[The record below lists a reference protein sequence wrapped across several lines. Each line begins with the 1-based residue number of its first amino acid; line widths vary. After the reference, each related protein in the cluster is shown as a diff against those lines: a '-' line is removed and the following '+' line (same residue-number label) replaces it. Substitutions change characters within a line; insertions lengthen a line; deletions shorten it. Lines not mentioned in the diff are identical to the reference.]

1 MGNLYIAP
9 VLILVYRYYEND
21 LDEDFYHSSS
31 VDTCLAGLGTGLL
44 STAAVSLSS
53 TLTDMSLA
61 GAEVIRLAFR
71 LGVLVDEVSQ
81 NLQPRQILEAGPGD
95 SWAYVVPD
103 VTAGEVQRELDAI
116 HTSEVR
122 VTHNP
127 RIPFTHKMI

>member
-1 MGNLYIAP
+1 
-9 VLILVYRYYEND
+9 
-21 LDEDFYHSSS
+21 
-31 VDTCLAGLGTGLL
+31 
-44 STAAVSLSS
+44 
-53 TLTDMSLA
+53 MSLA

-103 VTAGEVQRELDAI
+103 VTADEVQRELDAI